1 MLYLY
6 IEVNSMNA
14 LLLISI
20 ILGITMQDVTKK
32 IYNKKSTAPGVYF
45 FVSLSAV
52 AAAIFFVCSSGSLNF
67 NFPIVPYS
75 IAFSVAY
82 TVSVVGS
89 VIALSCGPLSL
100 TSLIVSFSLM
110 LPTLYGLIFLKDPI
124 SIGLFPGLVLLVV
137 SLILINKRE
146 KGVRINVKWVISV
159 IFAFLGNGFCTI
171 FQKMQQVRFDGN
183 FKNEFMIIALAVTT
197 LATLS
202 MSLLKERGDIKKQ
215 TLPCYLL
222 GIACGV
228 MNGAS
233 NLLVMI
239 LSGLMPVSLMFP
251 IISAGGIVVT
261 FIISTVI
268 YKEKLSRL
276 QLVGFFLGT
285 ASVVLLNI

>member
-1 MLYLY
+1 
-6 IEVNSMNA
+6 MNA